1 MVAITSIK
9 HLIVDYLAPELRV
22 EIKADFNVFGL
33 FYSDL
38 IVVVYR
44 IPILETVGADG
55 AVGAGYVEGTP
66 ASVVC

>member
-9 HLIVDYLAPELRV
+9 HLIVDYLAPELRI

-38 IVVVYR
+38 VVVVYR
-44 IPILETVGADG
+44 VPVLKTVRANGP
-55 AVGAGYVEGTP
+55 VGAGYLEGTP

>member
-9 HLIVDYLAPELRV
+9 HFIVDYLAPELGV
-22 EIKADFNVFGL
+22 EIEAYFNVFGL

-38 IVVVYR
+38 VVVVYR
-44 IPILETVGADG
+44 VPVLETVRANGS
-55 AVGAGYVEGTP
+55 VGAGYVEGAP